1 MRKRILQTVVV
12 ASVLSVITVVGSVQT
27 AIAQEEIRM
36 AAVRAA
42 EEQEARERAAEAW
55 EELEESC
62 PELHLGCASS
72 VEDVIAMGTL
82 IEIPTPP
89 VEEVVDEQETGQILP
104 QQVGTVYQAGAR
116 PLVCVDAG
124 HLGYTVEGYR
134 NTGAVSVLGM
144 VEQDWSLEVARVLRD
159 ELVARGY
166 DVYMV
171 RDTGELSEYPYNL
184 GERTTFTN
192 EMKCDICVAIHWDSF
207 AKEEVDGY
215 HTIYKGDKKSP
226 NYRLAKAVSDSYGEA
241 LNGAI
246 SRYSSPQSRD
256 DLWQLNW
263 AEMPMII
270 VECGFSSNLS
280 DATWLENE
288 DNYLTIAQ
296 GIANGID
303 AYYAGE
309 RKIEQENQTE

>member
-1 MRKRILQTVVV
+1 MRKRILQALVV
-12 ASVLSVITVVGSVQT
+12 AATMSVVTVFGSVQV
-27 AIAQEEIRM
+27 AIAQEEIKT
-36 AAVRAA
+36 AAAMAA
-42 EEQEARERAAEAW
+42 EEQAARERAAAAW
-55 EELEESC
+55 AELEESC

-72 VEDVIAMGTL
+72 VEDVIAMGML
-82 IEIPTPP
+82 VDVPEPK
-89 VEEVVDEQETGQILP
+89 VEEVVDEQEIPQVLP
-104 QQVGTVYQAGAR
+104 QTVGNVYVAEER

-124 HLGYTVEGYR
+124 HLGYTGEGYR

-144 VEQDWSLEVARVLRD
+144 VEQDWSLKVARVLRD
-159 ELVARGY
+159 ELIARGY

-171 RDTGELSEYPYNL
+171 RDTDKLSEYPYNL
-184 GERTTFTN
+184 GERTTFIN
-192 EMKCDICVAIHWDSF
+192 EMKCDISVAIHWDSF
-207 AKEEVDGY
+207 AKGEVDGY

-226 NYRLAKAVSDSYGEA
+226 NYRLAKAVSDCYGEA

-246 SRYSSPQSRD
+246 SRYSGPQSRD

-288 DNYLTIAQ
+288 DNYITIAQ

-309 RKIEQENQTE
+309 RSIEQENKEK